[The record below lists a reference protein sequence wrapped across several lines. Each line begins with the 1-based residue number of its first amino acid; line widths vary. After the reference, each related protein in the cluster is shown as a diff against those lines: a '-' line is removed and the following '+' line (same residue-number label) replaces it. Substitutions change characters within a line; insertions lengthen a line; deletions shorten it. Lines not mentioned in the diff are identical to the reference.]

1 MRETQKGAERERE
14 RERDRQT
21 DRQRDR
27 ERDRD
32 RDTNTDTER
41 GRKTDRQRQTW
52 KKDRQQLEL
61 VKISKPT
68 VVFFAC
74 FFISFIVDK
83 NTIPNITLQ
92 LK

>member
-1 MRETQKGAERERE
+1 MRERQEEWERHTERGRERE
-14 RERDRQT
+14 T
-21 DRQRDR
+21 DRQR
-27 ERDRD
+27 ERD

-74 FFISFIVDK
+74 FFISCIVDE